1 MPPMLFR
8 AMTKN
13 PIEGLTG
20 MASLCDKCLG
30 AAEPAA
36 QIKTFEYEGR
46 TLTCL
51 VLVSSCMVCGHRW
64 DDETYEIENSLFAEQ
79 ARAEVSRQLQSA
91 GRAQT
96 SLAPRNQEVGEIA
109 LPHEFVNQN
118 IRG

>member
-8 AMTKN
+8 AMTRN

-20 MASLCDKCLG
+20 MASLCDKCQG

-36 QIKTFEYEGR
+36 QMKTFEYEGR
-46 TLTCL
+46 TLNCL
-51 VLVSSCMVCGHRW
+51 VLVSSCKVCGHRW

-79 ARAEVSRQLQSA
+79 ARAEVSRRLQSA

-96 SLAPRNQEVGEIA
+96 SLASRNQDAG
-109 LPHEFVNQN
+109 EFVPSYELITQN
-118 IRG
+118 IRS